1 MLEERH
7 YPCNRKLAER
17 LGISFITLK
26 RWIYQGKIRAVKT
39 IGRRYRIPESEI
51 LRIMGKPPQPKN
63 RAILYARVSGRD
75 QVKDG
80 DLDRQLE
87 HLRGYAMQRGYTVVE
102 EVREVASGLNDKR
115 PKLTRILK
123 VLAEGGADII
133 LAEYR
138 DRLTRFGFNYLSFF
152 AQSHGARIETVFDDV
167 KKDAMQELI
176 EDMISVV
183 QSFSAR
189 LYGRRSH
196 KYKRIV
202 EGVKAAA
209 YSAG

>member
-1 MLEERH
+1 
-7 YPCNRKLAER
+7 
-17 LGISFITLK
+17 
-26 RWIYQGKIRAVKT
+26 
-39 IGRRYRIPESEI
+39 
-51 LRIMGKPPQPKN
+51 
-63 RAILYARVSGRD
+63 
-75 QVKDG
+75 
-80 DLDRQLE
+80 
-87 HLRGYAMQRGYTVVE
+87 VVE